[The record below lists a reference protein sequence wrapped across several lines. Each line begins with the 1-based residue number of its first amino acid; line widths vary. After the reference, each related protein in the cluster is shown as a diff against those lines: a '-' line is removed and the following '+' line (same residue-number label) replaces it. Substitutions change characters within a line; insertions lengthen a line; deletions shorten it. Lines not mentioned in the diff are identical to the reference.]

1 MKKNILFLIVALF
14 AAATVLTSCDSKDEP
29 TPPPTPAKF
38 EYKAPCLAWHCTID
52 EVRAFMKNYAGFEE
66 DDAPYKD
73 MDGNMVYLFSDK
85 SNVNYDYAFNS
96 DGLVHSTV
104 VYPMGD
110 NFDKFK
116 EQLAKTHGITGWTE
130 NTISGQVSYTAT
142 LKGKKTDVSL
152 SAINNFMIAD
162 FKYTEFDW

>member
-1 MKKNILFLIVALF
+1 MKKNILFLLVALF

-52 EVRAFMKNYAGFEE
+52 EVRAFMKNYAGFVE

-73 MDGNMVYLFSDK
+73 VDGNMVYTFSDK
-85 SNVNYDYAFNS
+85 NNINYNYAFNS
-96 DGLVHSTV
+96 GGLVGSTV
-104 VYPMGD
+104 VYPKGD
-110 NFDKFK
+110 NFAKFK
-116 EQLAKTHGITGWTE
+116 EQLAKTHGITEWTE
-130 NTISGQVSYTAT
+130 RTVAGQVFYTAN
-142 LKGKKTDVSL
+142 LKGKKTDLSL
-152 SAINNFMIAD
+152 STASSFMIAD